1 MSFWDDIYKLREQG
15 LIPPVWTRA
24 DIRPHLLGA
33 YTPNTIGTV
42 PSNASM
48 TRDGK
53 QIGNYVKHG
62 RDAQAWR
69 VGPDKFQL
77 VTDPADDPATQEGE
91 RRRAKAYAHL
101 ARRIAAG
108 DPYPLRGLPFKY
120 YRPFD
125 PVDLYDEERL
135 E

>member
-1 MSFWDDIYKLREQG
+1 MSFWDDIYNLREQG

-33 YTPNTIGTV
+33 YTPNSISAI

-53 QIGNYVKHG
+53 AIGDYVKHG
-62 RDAQAWR
+62 RGAQAWR
-69 VGPDKFQL
+69 IGPGEFRL
-77 VTDPADDPATQEGE
+77 VTDPADDLPTQDAE

-101 ARRIAAG
+101 ARAIAAG
-108 DPYPLRGLPFKY
+108 NPEPLAGTPYSY
-120 YRPFD
+120 DQPFD
-125 PVDLYDEERL
+125 SLYCDHAGAPE
-135 E
+135 

>member
-1 MSFWDDIYKLREQG
+1 MSFWDDIYRLREQG

-53 QIGNYVKHG
+53 QIGDYVKHG

-69 VGPDKFQL
+69 VGPGKFRL
-77 VTDPADDPATQEGE
+77 IVDPADASSRRNAE
-91 RRRAKAYAHL
+91 RLRAKAYAHL
-101 ARRIAAG
+101 ARAIATG
-108 DPYPLRGLPFKY
+108 NPEPLVGTPYSY
-120 YRPFD
+120 DRPFD
-125 PVDLYDEERL
+125 SLWCDHGGAPE
-135 E
+135 